1 MRNNNM
7 NNKKNTFSEYPDVLT
22 VQQLAAMLRIS
33 TKVAYKLVKE
43 GKIKSIRIGRN
54 FKIAKVFVLD
64 YLEIPH

>member
-1 MRNNNM
+1 M

-33 TKVAYKLVKE
+33 TKIAYKLVNE
-43 GKIKSIRIGRN
+43 GKIKSIKIGRN
-54 FKIAKVFVLD
+54 YKIAKVFVLD

>member
-1 MRNNNM
+1 M

-22 VQQLAAMLRIS
+22 VQQLSAMLRIS